1 MVELITALENMVSA
15 VENLETDAEV
25 ITTTV
30 APIEDKESQ
39 TKKDDSDESTERS
52 DSDEDDVDDGLE
64 TDSDEVSID
73 ISDSFLNH
81 ETYSNWFFFL
91 LKDED
96 DDSDEAFEDDY
107 FILPD
112 PTDLLP
118 IDPLIHMLIGGYGPR
133 GPIPEI
139 GIMRPTYFNIL
150 FTFLEIF

>member
-1 MVELITALENMVSA
+1 MKF
-15 VENLETDAEV
+15 
-25 ITTTV
+25 
-30 APIEDKESQ
+30 PIP
-39 TKKDDSDESTERS
+39 
-52 DSDEDDVDDGLE
+52 
-64 TDSDEVSID
+64 I
-73 ISDSFLNH
+73 N
-81 ETYSNWFFFL
+81 FL

-150 FTFLEIF
+150 FTFLEIFELQKKRYECVLIS

>member
-1 MVELITALENMVSA
+1 MRYQLTF
-15 VENLETDAEV
+15 
-25 ITTTV
+25 
-30 APIEDKESQ
+30 PI
-39 TKKDDSDESTERS
+39 
-52 DSDEDDVDDGLE
+52 LF
-64 TDSDEVSID
+64 
-73 ISDSFLNH
+73 FLNH
-81 ETYSNWFFFL
+81 EISYSNWFFL

>member
-64 TDSDEVSID
+64 TDSDEVFPI
-73 ISDSFLNH
+73 FFFFNH
-81 ETYSNWFFFL
+81 EISYPN
-91 LKDED
+91 
-96 DDSDEAFEDDY
+96 
-107 FILPD
+107 
-112 PTDLLP
+112 
-118 IDPLIHMLIGGYGPR
+118 
-133 GPIPEI
+133 
-139 GIMRPTYFNIL
+139 
-150 FTFLEIF
+150 

>member
-73 ISDSFLNH
+73 IPILYQIMKFPLPIN
-81 ETYSNWFFFL
+81 FL

>member
-1 MVELITALENMVSA
+1 MRYQLTF
-15 VENLETDAEV
+15 
-25 ITTTV
+25 
-30 APIEDKESQ
+30 PIFFFNNE
-39 TKKDDSDESTERS
+39 
-52 DSDEDDVDDGLE
+52 
-64 TDSDEVSID
+64 
-73 ISDSFLNH
+73 IS
-81 ETYSNWFFFL
+81 YSNWLFFFFFW